1 MLRRFVKVGVVTA
14 ALLCATGLHA
24 RQRILVPGARRRVV
38 PPPAAARPPAVVRPP
53 ANAIRPRDNA
63 PPPAGLPQEWV
74 DQLQGMRPA
83 EQQRFLKN
91 NERFRSLPA
100 DQQALI
106 RERLKAWNSLPPEQ
120 RQALLER
127 QQIWAQLPPDQRR
140 QVRESLMPRWQNIPP
155 RRREVILGKLRELR
169 GLDGAQRSAKLNDE
183 AFLGNLDPDERQML
197 RELANLGVG

>member
-1 MLRRFVKVGVVTA
+1 MVRRFVNVGVVAA

-38 PPPAAARPPAVVRPP
+38 PPPSAVRPP
-53 ANAIRPRDNA
+53 AAAIRPRDNA
-63 PPPAGLPQEWV
+63 PAAAGLPQEWIN
-74 DQLQGMRPA
+74 QLQEMRPA

-127 QQIWAQLPPDQRR
+127 QQIWVQLPPEQRR
-140 QVRESLMPRWQNIPP
+140 QVRESLMPRWQNLPP
-155 RRREVILGKLRELR
+155 GRRQVILDRLRELR
-169 GLDGAQRSAKLNDE
+169 GLDSTQRSAKLNDE